1 VILCYKYAMKH
12 TLYAIPLFF
21 LGISASA
28 QTGTEI
34 SLQGMASG
42 GSYYDITRGNSLA
55 KYGAERVSPTGVGFQ
70 LGIVSDQAGNLFI
83 RNISM
88 KRQDVRSPLEKQT
101 TISYQSPSLTIG
113 KTAGKV
119 PLTYF
124 INGQVL
130 YYSQVDKHLYAVSDA
145 IENIATGNNK
155 WTVISPSV
163 GAKYNVEL
171 KKGDFNFDAEVSALA
186 APVGYLNTNTTIGS
200 AAPVNA
206 AMFGGA
212 LKLKSVIRYKN
223 RYYFKIEISQDYFQ
237 SMQAKAVSASQ
248 RLGHYELGYDVNSR
262 LSANMFASNSELVL
276 VNTDR
281 HAIDVFNSFGL
292 GVKYKIRKK

>member
-1 VILCYKYAMKH
+1 MVLCYKLRMKYVIY
-12 TLYAIPLFF
+12 LALFF
-21 LGISASA
+21 ATAAAFA

-34 SLQGMASG
+34 GVQGMASG
-42 GSYYDITRGNSLA
+42 GSYYDIARGNSLS
-55 KYGAERVSPTGVGFQ
+55 KYGAERISPTGFGFQ
-70 LGIVSDQAGNLFI
+70 IGMVSDQAGNLFI
-83 RNISM
+83 RHISM
-88 KRQDVRSPLEKQT
+88 KRQDILAPLEKQN
-101 TISYQSPSLTIG
+101 TISYQSPSLEIG
-113 KTAGKV
+113 KTGGKA

-124 INGQVL
+124 VNGSVL
-130 YYSQVDKHLYAVSDA
+130 YYSQIDKHLYAVSDA
-145 IENIATGNNK
+145 IENIGTGNNK
-155 WTVISPSV
+155 WTVISPNV
-163 GAKYNVEL
+163 GAKYDTEL
-171 KKGDFNFDAEVSALA
+171 QKGDFNFDAEVSALA
-186 APVGYLNTNTTIGS
+186 APVGYLNTNTTIGNTG
-200 AAPVNA
+200 AINA

-223 RYYFKIEISQDYFQ
+223 RYYFKIEISQDYYQ
-237 SMQAKAVSASQ
+237 SISKAAVSASQ